1 MLLAGPKNSFK
12 PTPLRGGLTQALAL
26 RGFQIELISFV
37 AKWLHASG
45 SNILGRV
52 QLENCREAKRFKSAA
67 ASFPANAAFCSVGNH
82 C

>member
-37 AKWLHASG
+37 AKLPHASC

-52 QLENCREAKRFKSAA
+52 QL
-67 ASFPANAAFCSVGNH
+67 
-82 C
+82 